1 LMRSVRP
8 ECAQRK
14 HSLLRSVQTEVTVT
28 MPNVQTIEA
37 EEAAQELKP
46 QEERIREQENVRNAL
61 KQSPAAGEPQK
72 PVAQTKDKVWFGG
85 YVLVLIG
92 LGALYYLF
100 TLNFFGFSD
109 EAVGKFQKYTKAA
122 ALLVVVFALAKVSE
136 VYLLG
141 RIEDAVSRYNLKR
154 IQRLVVL
161 LILALIVVSA
171 VFVNWYTAIVSV
183 GVISVILGLALQTTF
198 TSFIGWVYIMVRTP
212 YRVGDRI
219 KVGDAKGDV
228 IDVSYLDTTLWEFG
242 GDYLSTD
249 HPTGRVIK
257 FPNSKILSSAVY
269 NYSSPLFPYVWNEIK
284 FHVAY
289 ESDLEFISKTMKRTV
304 EEEVG
309 EDMMEQVR
317 VYRELLA
324 QTPVDQLEVREHPSV
339 VFRVSDNTWLVAI
352 VRYLVHPKASGRVKT
367 RLIKKLLERLNEEPD
382 LVMFP
387 KGNSR

>member
-1 LMRSVRP
+1 MS
-8 ECAQRK
+8 
-14 HSLLRSVQTEVTVT
+14 
-28 MPNVQTIEA
+28 NVQTVEA
-37 EEAAQELKP
+37 EEVKIQ
-46 QEERIREQENVRNAL
+46 EQENVRNAL
-61 KQSPAAGEPQK
+61 KQNPTQDEPQM
-72 PVAQTKDKVWFGG
+72 PVAQVKDKVWFGG
-85 YVLVLIG
+85 YVLVLVG

-109 EAVGKFQKYTKAA
+109 AAIGKFTRYSKAA
-122 ALLVVVFALAKVSE
+122 MLLVLFLGLAKTSE
-136 VYLLG
+136 VYLIG
-141 RIEDAVSRYNLKR
+141 RIEDAVYRYNLKR
-154 IQRLVVL
+154 IQRLIVI
-161 LILALIVVSA
+161 LILAVIAVNALFVDWQTAVVS
-171 VFVNWYTAIVSV
+171 F
-183 GVISVILGLALQTTF
+183 GVISLILGLALQTTL

-219 KVGDAKGDV
+219 KMGDATGDV

-257 FPNSKILSSAVY
+257 FPNSKVLSATVY

-284 FHVAY
+284 FNIAY
-289 ESDLEFISKTMKRTV
+289 ESDLGFVERTMKETAAEEIGEAMMSRVRT
-304 EEEVG
+304 
-309 EDMMEQVR
+309 
-317 VYRELLA
+317 YRELLA

-352 VRYLVHPKASGRVKT
+352 VRYLVHPKVAGRVKT
-367 RLIKKLLERLNEEPD
+367 RLIKKLLQNLNAKPD